1 MHRKW
6 RTFFLLTVAL
16 GPSMVTAQEN
26 QKEQIAFSAQI
37 RNRGEVDSRTFDSKA
52 NSYDY
57 LRTRLGVKFT
67 PLENYS
73 AFVQFQDSRVFGAAG
88 KGSTTTDTNQVGLH
102 QAYFQI
108 NKFLWNPIELK
119 VGRMEL
125 NYGDQRLIGALDW
138 SNTARSFDGAVVT
151 FRFNDRMHLD
161 VIGMKI
167 EEAGKPYA
175 SADTNLIEDKEDR
188 DFGGLYGVHKYSE
201 AVQVDYYVL
210 SVADLTRDVA
220 TGKKELEQVTVGVFA
235 RGDVGDFGYKT
246 ELAFQT
252 GQQAG
257 LDIAAYMVSGGVGY
271 SMKESA
277 WKPSFWIGADVLS
290 GDNDAADDKYEVFN
304 TLFATNHKFYGYM
317 DYFLDLPKH
326 TMGLGLQDFMVK
338 TKCQPWKGSYLALD
352 YHYFMSA
359 KKNAAGENKFGQEID
374 LTGGFKFNDHFSF
387 DLGAAVFLPDD
398 LMKARF
404 GGRNDIGYWSYLT
417 MMFSF

>member
-1 MHRKW
+1 MMHRRWK
-6 RTFFLLTVAL
+6 TVLLTVVF
-16 GPSMVTAQEN
+16 GSSMLTAQED
-26 QKEQIAFSAQI
+26 QQEKITFSAQI
-37 RNRGEVDSRTFDSKA
+37 RNRSEVDMRTFASKS

-57 LRTRLGVKFT
+57 LRTRLGVKFS
-67 PLENYS
+67 PVENYT
-73 AFVQFQDSRVFGAAG
+73 AFVQFQDSRVFGATG

-102 QAYFQI
+102 QAYFHI
-108 NKFLWNPIELK
+108 KKFLWTPIELK
-119 VGRMEL
+119 IGRMEL
-125 NYGDQRLIGALDW
+125 NYGDLRLIGALDW
-138 SNTARSFDGAVVT
+138 SNTARSFDGGVVT

-188 DFGGLYGVHKYSE
+188 EFGGLYGVHKYSE
-201 AVQVDYYVL
+201 AVQVEYYIL
-210 SVADLTRDVA
+210 SQHDGTRDVA
-220 TGKKELEQVTVGVFA
+220 SGKKELEQVTMGVFA
-235 RGDVGDFGYKT
+235 RGDVGAFGYKT
-246 ELAFQT
+246 ELAYQAGKQT
-252 GQQAG
+252 G
-257 LDIAAYMVSGGVGY
+257 LDIAAYMVSGAVGY

-277 WKPSFWIGADVLS
+277 WKPSFWIGVDVLS
-290 GDNDAADDKYEVFN
+290 GDDDAADDKYEVFN

-326 TMGLGLQDFMVK
+326 TMGLGLQDVMLK
-338 TKCQPWKGSYLALD
+338 TKCQPWKGTYLALD

-359 KKNAAGENKFGQEID
+359 KKNAAGENKFGQEFD

-387 DLGAAVFLPDD
+387 DFGAAVFLPDD

-404 GGRNDIGYWSYLT
+404 GGKDDIGYWGYTT